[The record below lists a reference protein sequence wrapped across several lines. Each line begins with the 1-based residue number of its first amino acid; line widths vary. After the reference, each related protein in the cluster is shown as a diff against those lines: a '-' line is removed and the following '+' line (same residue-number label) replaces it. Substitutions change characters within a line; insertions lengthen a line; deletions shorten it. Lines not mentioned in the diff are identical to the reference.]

1 MFCPQC
7 GSQQSDEMRF
17 CKNCGSNLQ
26 LVRQAVTYR
35 EANDQFDWSRTWVAE
50 MFMSQGERK
59 RREEEL
65 RRQRGITP
73 EIRRY
78 YEIKGGVITGS
89 IGLAVMPLLY
99 LLMHGIILSGN
110 VTSGAAEILSRIWIA
125 GLVPLMIGLALIIN
139 GVFVSKKIVEAYDR
153 QAQDPLSPTGSAN
166 DRLDSPAP
174 DTTKFMPGSP
184 SVTEDETLHL
194 RESPQERSR
203 RSK

>member
-35 EANDQFDWSRTWVAE
+35 ESNDQFDWSKTWVAE

-89 IGLAVMPLLY
+89 IGLALMPLLY
-99 LLMHGIILSGN
+99 LLMHGIVLSGN
-110 VTSGAAEILSRIWIA
+110 VTSGDAEILSRIWIA
-125 GLVPLMIGLALIIN
+125 GLVPVMVGLALIIN
-139 GVFVSKKIVEAYDR
+139 GVFVSKKIVEAHDR
-153 QAQDPLSPTGSAN
+153 RAQDPSLTAGSAN
-166 DRLDSPAP
+166 ERLDSPAP
-174 DTTKFMPGSP
+174 DTDRFMPGSR
-184 SVTEDETLHL
+184 SVTEDETMHL
-194 RESPQERSR
+194 RESPHDRTRPSD
-203 RSK
+203 